1 MHVLI
6 IVVIALIII
15 FAYVGFVLVPKHRAP
30 IPEKYV
36 IAKIEMLIL
45 NGENEEAITML
56 ESYLERYP
64 NHEKALYLLEG
75 AKKNLG

>member
-6 IVVIALIII
+6 IVIISLILI
-15 FAYVGFVLVPKHRAP
+15 FAYVAIVLVPKHRKP
-30 IPEKYV
+30 VPEKYL

-45 NGENEEAITML
+45 NGENEKAIEML

-64 NHEKALYLLEG
+64 NHEKAVYLLKS
-75 AKKNLG
+75 AKKS

>member
-15 FAYVGFVLVPKHRAP
+15 FAYVALVLVPKHRAP

-36 IAKIEMLIL
+36 IAKVEMLIL
-45 NGENEEAITML
+45 NGDNEKAIEML

-64 NHEKALYLLEG
+64 NHEKALYLLDV
-75 AKKNLG
+75 AKKT

>member
-6 IVVIALIII
+6 IVIISLILI
-15 FAYVGFVLVPKHRAP
+15 FAYVAIVLVPKHRKP
-30 IPEKYV
+30 VPEKYV

-45 NGENEEAITML
+45 NGDKDKAIEML

-64 NHEKALYLLEG
+64 NHEKALYLLES
-75 AKKNLG
+75 AKKI